1 MLLGGLFIAFLL
13 LILSI
18 WIGAIYVPSVDWAV
32 TEMIT
37 IANVQREDVVVD
49 LGSGNGKILI
59 ALAKKGIEAHGYEI
73 NPFLVVWSWILIWRA
88 GVWGKAHAHFGNIFT
103 VDVTKFDVIMIF
115 VVPYVMKRLEK
126 KLLTETKKG
135 TRIVVETFPFPNWK
149 PIKTSKSIFLY
160 EK

>member
-1 MLLGGLFIAFLL
+1 MLLGCLFIALLL

-32 TEMIT
+32 VEMIRL
-37 IANVQREDVVVD
+37 ANIRKGEIVVD

-73 NPFLVVWSWILIWRA
+73 NPFLVVWSWFLIWKA
-88 GVWGKAHAHFGNIFT
+88 GVWGIAHAHFGNIFS

-126 KLLTETKKG
+126 KLLRETKKG

-149 PIKTSKSIFLY
+149 PIKTSKSMYVY